1 MLPLLPWKKVRQLGG
16 GGDIPHPP
24 TRFRPNRSYWSISTT
39 SWINIIIRFGH
50 AASNSSEMS
59 HPAQTERQ
67 RARDGNEF
75 GNEFSSYLSIPLQL
89 KCFYPAGLICF
100 LHSDLAG
107 NLWGNG
113 VGINP
118 AEKPN
123 VSDR

>member
-1 MLPLLPWKKVRQLGG
+1 
-16 GGDIPHPP
+16 
-24 TRFRPNRSYWSISTT
+24 
-39 SWINIIIRFGH
+39 
-50 AASNSSEMS
+50 MS

-118 AEKPN
+118 AKKPN
-123 VSDR
+123 VSADVLVKCHSNRNV